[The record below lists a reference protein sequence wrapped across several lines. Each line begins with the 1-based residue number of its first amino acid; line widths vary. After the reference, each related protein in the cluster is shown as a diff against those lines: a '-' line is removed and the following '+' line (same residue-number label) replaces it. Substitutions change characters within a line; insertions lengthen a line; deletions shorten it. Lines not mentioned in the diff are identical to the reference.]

1 MSVIPL
7 RIDDDI
13 AKQLTRIAHDLKR
26 SKSYIIREAI
36 KEYIEDTVDYEIAL
50 SRMKDKNDEIL
61 TAAEFHA
68 KYFRGK

>member
-7 RIDDDI
+7 RIDDNI
-13 AKQLTRIAHDLKR
+13 VKELNRIAHDLKR

-36 KEYIEDTVDYEIAL
+36 REYIEDTADYEIAL
-50 SRMKDKNDEIL
+50 ARMKDKNDEIL

-68 KYFRGK
+68 KYLRGK